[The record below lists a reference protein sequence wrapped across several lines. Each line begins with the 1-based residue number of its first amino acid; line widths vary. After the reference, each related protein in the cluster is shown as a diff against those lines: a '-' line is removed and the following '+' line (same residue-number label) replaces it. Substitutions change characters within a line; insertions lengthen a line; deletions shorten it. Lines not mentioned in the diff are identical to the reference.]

1 MYKMFSERR
10 TEQLLA
16 ITYGLLCHSLFLMAG
31 MIMFWTLLN
40 GFVVAQGTVSY
51 PLAIISNLILL
62 LQFPAGHSFFLS
74 EQGHRFLR
82 WFAPKKYWQTL
93 STTTYTSIASF
104 QLLLLFY
111 FWSPSGVIIYHYQW
125 PWNIIHLIFFSISW
139 LFLSLSSYQAGYKI
153 QTGSLG
159 WTSLFRGI
167 SPLYPGMPQTG
178 LFSLVR
184 QPIYLSFCLI
194 LWTSPLMTLDLLVVA
209 IAYSAYCYF
218 APRLKEGRF
227 KKYYGKEFSTY
238 QKKVPYF
245 FPQIRKFKLPTS
257 KEKYY

>member
-1 MYKMFSERR
+1 MFSERR

-51 PLAIISNLILL
+51 PLAIIFNLILL

-74 EQGHRFLR
+74 EHGHRFLR

-125 PWNIIHLIFFSISW
+125 PWNIIHLIFFSLIPFIIVNGILTGYLDFNNPPVW
-139 LFLSLSSYQAGYKI
+139 YNNAEIIGLRFLTIPVEDFLYNFVLMYINYMLFE
-153 QTGSLG
+153 
-159 WTSLFRGI
+159 F
-167 SPLYPGMPQTG
+167 
-178 LFSLVR
+178 
-184 QPIYLSFCLI
+184 
-194 LWTSPLMTLDLLVVA
+194 
-209 IAYSAYCYF
+209 YC
-218 APRLKEGRF
+218 RRK
-227 KKYYGKEFSTY
+227 
-238 QKKVPYF
+238 QKDTTK
-245 FPQIRKFKLPTS
+245 
-257 KEKYY
+257 

>member
-1 MYKMFSERR
+1 MFSERR

-16 ITYGLLCHSLFLMAG
+16 ITYGILCHSLFLMAG

-51 PLAIISNLILL
+51 PLAIIFNLILL

-111 FWSPSGVIIYHYQW
+111 
-125 PWNIIHLIFFSISW
+125 
-139 LFLSLSSYQAGYKI
+139 
-153 QTGSLG
+153 
-159 WTSLFRGI
+159 
-167 SPLYPGMPQTG
+167 
-178 LFSLVR
+178 LV
-184 QPIYLSFCLI
+184 
-194 LWTSPLMTLDLLVVA
+194 LL
-209 IAYSAYCYF
+209 
-218 APRLKEGRF
+218 
-227 KKYYGKEFSTY
+227 T
-238 QKKVPYF
+238 
-245 FPQIRKFKLPTS
+245 
-257 KEKYY
+257 